1 MAERKTKEIAGENG
15 KVSGVA
21 DSDREGK
28 GNAGTGTAG
37 AETGGKTGAEEA
49 RQGVP
54 KLAVVEVPGDE
65 KPKEK
70 KKTDTKK
77 KKQTKEQRK
86 AAELKELAGNLSVL
100 IKTGFDMAAM
110 RLGDV
115 WEVTEEE
122 CKKIADP
129 LARILNRYGVLE
141 KAAEYSDFA
150 ALVMATGSVVIPR
163 YLIYM
168 EMKKVDQARKVKP
181 AVRRSNE
188 ENNPVPAAGGNVKE
202 LVPGLSM

>member
-122 CKKIADP
+122 CKNSRPVSQDFRP
-129 LARILNRYGVLE
+129 LRSAGKGCRVFGLRSPGYGDRERRYSTVFNLHG
-141 KAAEYSDFA
+141 D
-150 ALVMATGSVVIPR
+150 
-163 YLIYM
+163 
-168 EMKKVDQARKVKP
+168 
-181 AVRRSNE
+181 E
-188 ENNPVPAAGGNVKE
+188 E
-202 LVPGLSM
+202 S